1 MRLFFLN
8 RTLRQHLDTARYRT
22 VLYGTVMDFFAA
34 AVSTYLLRSPVRIVV
49 RTRALEC
56 TGQYRIVGSGPT
68 ALDFLFD
75 GLELY

>member
-1 MRLFFLN
+1 
-8 RTLRQHLDTARYRT
+8 
-22 VLYGTVMDFFAA
+22 MDFFAA

-56 TGQYRIVGSGPT
+56 IGQYRIVGSGPT